1 MEVRFLKVRSSP
13 TTVKRQET
21 EGFAT
26 PLHFLLTVSILSY
39 RALSRGSMK
48 PNFIYNEK
56 RKFKKPPLLKRY
68 K

>member
-21 EGFAT
+21 EG
-26 PLHFLLTVSILSY
+26 LSY